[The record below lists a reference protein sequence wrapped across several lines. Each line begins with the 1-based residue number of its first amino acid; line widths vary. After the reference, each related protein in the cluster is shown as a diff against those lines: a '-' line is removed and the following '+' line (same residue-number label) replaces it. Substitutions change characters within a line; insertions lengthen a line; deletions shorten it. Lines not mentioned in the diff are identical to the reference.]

1 MKTTIGWM
9 TLAAAGALLAGCV
22 DDQTTLKLNKDGSG
36 TLIQEVYYSPQ
47 IAAMGEGMGAALGA
61 TASPDGAKPAAAA
74 PAADPLVAHAADIE
88 KRIAAVGPGAKVVK
102 KEAKTS
108 AKGWK
113 GFVLTYSFADVTKL
127 QLNAGSDGPEG
138 PAAEAEKQA
147 PMKIEFRASPKPT
160 VGFWQAPKAAKPAA
174 PAGEAAAN
182 PMGDAAGMA
191 MMGPMLQGM
200 RLGFRVEVEGRIT
213 RTNSANKQGDRTVV
227 LLDIPVDKLVANTQA
242 AQVMGAGGADP
253 EGLGKLRALNIPGL
267 LIDDL
272 EKGIA
277 IEFE

>member
-9 TLAAAGALLAGCV
+9 ALAVAGSLLAGCV

-36 TLIQEVYYSPQ
+36 TLIQEVYFSPQ
-47 IAAMGEGMGAALGA
+47 IDAMGAGLGA
-61 TASPDGAKPAAAA
+61 MASPDGAKPAAAA
-74 PAADPLVAHAADIE
+74 PAADPLAAHAGDIE

-113 GFVLTYSFADVTKL
+113 GFVLTYAFADVT
-127 QLNAGSDGPEG
+127 QLRLSIGSDGPG
-138 PAAEAEKQA
+138 EAGGGQEKST
-147 PMKIEFRASPKPT
+147 PMKIEFRKTPKPT
-160 VGFWQAPKAAKPAA
+160 VGFWQEAKPAKPAAA

-182 PMGDAAGMA
+182 PMGDAASMA

-200 RLGFRVEVEGRIT
+200 RMGFKVEVDGRIT
-213 RTNSANKQGDRTVV
+213 RTNSANKQGDRTVT
-227 LLDIPVDKLVANTQA
+227 LLDIPVDKLIANAQA
-242 AQVMGAGGADP
+242 AKLMGAGGADP
-253 EGLGKLRALNIPGL
+253 ESLGKLRALNIPGL

-272 EKGIA
+272 EKGVA